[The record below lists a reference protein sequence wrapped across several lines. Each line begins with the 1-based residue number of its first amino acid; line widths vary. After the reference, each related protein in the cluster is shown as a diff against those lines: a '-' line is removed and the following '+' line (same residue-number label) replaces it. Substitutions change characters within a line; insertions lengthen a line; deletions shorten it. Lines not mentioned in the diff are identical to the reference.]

1 VGVLP
6 GSFGFAPYDAS
17 MESAAPAAPPYVVKP
32 FTLRPFRALM
42 LAASG
47 IGDPASARAFA
58 RPYRQVAQR
67 LAAWEADGR
76 LQRDDVPAIY
86 VHEYTSD
93 GITVRGLVG
102 ALELDRTSASCPDGE
117 QAVYPHEGVHER
129 QVSELALRMGQMEI
143 NPAPILLVHRGP
155 ARVRRLLEKITS
167 RTPDLVFSD
176 RAEQV
181 HRLWAVREDP
191 ELGEVTGALTTT
203 RALIADG
210 HHRYAAYLRLQH
222 EHPGTA
228 WDRGLVML
236 VDQSDT
242 PLWLGPIHRTLA
254 GVSLGDLLA
263 ACDERVDVTCWL
275 TSRHDALEELGDHV
289 LVLSDGT
296 DWAVLR
302 LNDTDRLAIT
312 TLQDD
317 LLPDW
322 GVATESISFH
332 HTAAE
337 ALTRARTRQ
346 GVAVLMPAPAFDQ
359 VVGAAGAGHLLPE
372 KATSFQPKP
381 SLGVLMR
388 MLHDE

>member
-1 VGVLP
+1 
-6 GSFGFAPYDAS
+6 
-17 MESAAPAAPPYVVKP
+17 MESTAPAAPPYVVRP

-58 RPYRQVAQR
+58 RPYREVAAR
-67 LAAWEADGR
+67 LATWEVDGR
-76 LQRDDVPAIY
+76 LRRDDVPALY

-93 GITVRGLVG
+93 GITVRGVVG
-102 ALELDRTSASCPDGE
+102 ALELAQTSASCPDGE
-117 QAVYPHEGVHER
+117 QAIYPHEGVHER
-129 QVSELALRMGQMEI
+129 QVTELALRMGQMQI

-155 ARVRRLLEKITS
+155 AHVRRLLDRITA
-167 RTPDLVFSD
+167 RQPDLVFSD

-181 HRLWAVREDP
+181 HRLWSIRHDP
-191 ELGEVTGALTTT
+191 ELSDVRDALTTT

-210 HHRYAAYLRLQH
+210 HHRYAAYLRLQQ

-242 PLWLGPIHRTLA
+242 HLWLGPIHRTLT
-254 GVSLGDLLA
+254 GVTLADLLDACA
-263 ACDERVDVTCWL
+263 ARDDVTCWT
-275 TSRHDALEELGDHV
+275 TSRYDALEELGDHV
-289 LVLSDGT
+289 LVLSDGAQ
-296 DWAVLR
+296 WAVLR
-302 LNDTDRLAIT
+302 LEDTDHLAVT
-312 TLQDD
+312 SLQAE
-317 LLPDW
+317 LLPAW
-322 GVATESISFH
+322 GVPPESISFH

-337 ALTRARTRQ
+337 ALTRARTRG

-359 VVGAAGAGHLLPE
+359 VVDSASAGRLLPE

-388 MLHDE
+388 VLRDE

>member
-1 VGVLP
+1 
-6 GSFGFAPYDAS
+6 
-17 MESAAPAAPPYVVKP
+17 MESTAPAAPPYVAKP
-32 FTLRPFRALM
+32 FRLRPFRALM

-58 RPYRQVAQR
+58 RPYREVANR
-67 LAAWEADGR
+67 LATWESEGR
-76 LQRDDVPAIY
+76 LHRDEAPALY

-102 ALELDRTSASCPDGE
+102 ALDLARTSATSRGAE

-129 QVSELALRMGQMEI
+129 QVAELAHRMGQMEI

-155 ARVRRLLEKITS
+155 ATVRRLLERITS
-167 RTPDLVFSD
+167 KPPDLVFAD

-181 HRLWAVREDP
+181 HRLWAVRDEHQLA
-191 ELGEVTGALTTT
+191 ELERALAPTH
-203 RALIADG
+203 ALIADG

-242 PLWLGPIHRTLA
+242 PLWLGPIHRCLSGTTLSA
-254 GVSLGDLLA
+254 VLEACVGRTDL
-263 ACDERVDVTCWL
+263 TCEL
-275 TSRHDALEELGDHV
+275 TSRFDALEQLGDHV
-289 LVLSDGT
+289 MVLADGS

-302 LNDTDRLAIT
+302 LADHGHLAVT
-312 TLQDD
+312 TLQNE
-317 LLPDW
+317 LLPAW
-322 GVATESISFH
+322 GVPPERTSFH

-337 ALTRARTRQ
+337 ALTRARSRG

-359 VVGAAGAGHLLPE
+359 VVGAAGDGRLLPE

-388 MLHDE
+388 VLNDE

>member
-1 VGVLP
+1 MD
-6 GSFGFAPYDAS
+6 STAPV
-17 MESAAPAAPPYVVKP
+17 APPYVVKP
-32 FTLRPFRALM
+32 FRLHPFRALM

-58 RPYRQVAQR
+58 RPYRDVAAR
-67 LAAWEADGR
+67 LSTWEAAGR
-76 LQRDDVPAIY
+76 LHRDDVPAIY

-102 ALELDRTSASCPDGE
+102 ALELARTSATIRGGE

-129 QVSELALRMGQMEI
+129 QVRELAHRMYQMEL

-155 ARVRRLLEKITS
+155 GVVRRLLEEITTRS
-167 RTPDLVFSD
+167 PDLVFAD

-181 HRLWAVREDP
+181 HRLWAVSDATQLRDL
-191 ELGEVTGALTTT
+191 ELKIAQT

-210 HHRYAAYLRLQH
+210 HHRYAAYLRLQQ

-242 PLWLGPIHRTLA
+242 PLWLGPIHRSLTGTTLA
-254 GVSLGDLLA
+254 DLMDACLDRSDVSCRLA
-263 ACDERVDVTCWL
+263 T
-275 TSRHDALEELGDHV
+275 RHDALDELGDHV
-289 LVLSDGT
+289 MVLT
-296 DWAVLR
+296 DDTEWAVLR
-302 LNDTDRLAIT
+302 LHDTDRLAVT
-312 TLQDD
+312 TLQTD

-322 GVATESISFH
+322 KVSPEAVTFH
-332 HTAAE
+332 HTAEE
-337 ALTRARTRQ
+337 ALTRTRTRG

-359 VVGAAGAGHLLPE
+359 VVQAASTGALLPE